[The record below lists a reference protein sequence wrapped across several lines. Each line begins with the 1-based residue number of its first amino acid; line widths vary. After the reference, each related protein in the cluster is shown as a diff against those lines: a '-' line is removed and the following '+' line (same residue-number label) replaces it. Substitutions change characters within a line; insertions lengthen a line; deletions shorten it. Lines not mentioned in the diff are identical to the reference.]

1 MNIFGQNNVLF
12 PSKGKLGQGEFKGSK
27 TKEAAIYFV
36 CARTRTYELCKEKKK
51 SCYLLMSDSI

>member
-51 SCYLLMSDSI
+51 LLFINE